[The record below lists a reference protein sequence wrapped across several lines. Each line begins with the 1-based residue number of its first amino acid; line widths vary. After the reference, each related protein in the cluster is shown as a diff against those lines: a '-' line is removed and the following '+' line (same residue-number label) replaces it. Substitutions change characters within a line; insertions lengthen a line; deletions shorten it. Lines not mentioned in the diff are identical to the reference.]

1 MNRKLCSMLVIA
13 ILCSLSVA
21 TAKEKSKVD
30 DAPTCKTTVQVMV
43 DIPMGD
49 ISFELLDENRLQMRV
64 RNELMDRYDVRN
76 PLIGQAVTE
85 LPLKAGTTI
94 KATEKGFQVT
104 GPDGKSFLLDNEY
117 YNYELA
123 PVVDHNGRLA
133 MLTNQADEIGFRL
146 RLDWQYT
153 MFKKMDLRDVPVST
167 SSRSMYS
174 EHESK
179 HGWSKYFHPKLSAQA
194 PGFMWAGAP
203 LVVAQIDEKAT
214 AEKVTPCVR
223 AWYVFRTENP
233 RVTPEVRVSN

>member
-1 MNRKLCSMLVIA
+1 MLVLA
-13 ILCSLSVA
+13 FVSSLSVA
-21 TAKEKSKVD
+21 MAKEKSKVD
-30 DAPTCKTTVQVMV
+30 VPKCETTVQVMV
-43 DIPMGD
+43 DVPKGN
-49 ISFELLDENRLQMRV
+49 ISFELLGENRLQMRV
-64 RNELMDRYDVRN
+64 LNELMDRYDVRN

-104 GPDGKSFLLDNEY
+104 GPDGNTFLLDNEY

-123 PVVDHNGRLA
+123 PVVDPNGRLE
-133 MLTNQADEIGFRL
+133 MLTNQSGEIGFRL

-153 MFKKMDLRDVPVST
+153 MFKKADVKDVPVST
-167 SSRSMYS
+167 SVSMFPAQ
-174 EHESK
+174 ESK
-179 HGWSKYFHPKLSAQA
+179 SGWSKYLHPKLSAQA

-203 LVVAQIDEKAT
+203 LVVASVDEKAT

-233 RVTPEVRVSN
+233 RVTPEARASN